1 MKYSERIEI
10 LAMSNLTSS
19 DTGVDGVVIWVSAGE
34 FAGKGS
40 PHGPRIKVV
49 FGSRVTSEGLDN
61 AVTATLEDPPRFIG
75 DLSVKKKK
83 EVTAFINKN
92 RSVLLRYWA
101 GGMSTRE
108 MIDSIVK
115 F

>member
-34 FAGKGS
+34 FSGKGS
-40 PHGPRIKVV
+40 QHGPRIKVV
-49 FGSRVTSEGLDN
+49 SGSRITSEGLDK
-61 AVTATLEDPPRFIG
+61 AATATLEDPPRFIG
-75 DLSVKKKK
+75 DLSVNKKK
-83 EVTAFINKN
+83 EVTAFIIKN
-92 RSVLLRYWA
+92 RNVLLRYWA

-115 F
+115 S